1 MTLSKE
7 GFPMSAAGM
16 QAVWAKMPLAEAV
29 VQVFQFVGCETRLQ
43 AIFEGNRG
51 RCYEKR
57 IRFPDLVTLV
67 ADALLEHGGSGHQSF
82 SRAQETGELEASLV
96 AAYGKLGRLP
106 IAVSQAF
113 LAELSDDLRKLF
125 PAQAHR
131 QPPASLRG
139 MSTVTLDG
147 KAIKRVAK
155 RLKRLRK
162 VAGGMLGGRAL
173 VAMHYESGLVL
184 GMHADEDGDAND
196 VRFVPDLLPL
206 VRARVAG
213 LLLFLA
219 DSGFCDLCRFEEF
232 TEGGNHFLVRRHP
245 KVGFHPDP
253 DRPAR
258 IGIDAQG
265 RTFREEWGWL
275 GAANHP
281 KRRYVRQITLQ
292 RPGEPD
298 VAIVTDL
305 LDAELYPAE
314 ELLEHYLQRWG
325 IEQVFQKVTEVF
337 HLQGL
342 IGSTPKATIF
352 QFAFCL
358 LLYNLIQVIRGYVA
372 AHQQRPTETI
382 SIENLFLDVH
392 RQLTAWSVLLE
403 SGVRLKIPVA
413 SDLPALAARLHALL
427 APQWSARWI
436 KAINKKRRSHIAKP
450 HDRTHGSV
458 FRVLQAA
465 AAPKQNDR
473 RC

>member
-1 MTLSKE
+1 MD
-7 GFPMSAAGM
+7 AAGM

-29 VQVFQFVGCETRLQ
+29 VQVFQFVGSEARLQ
-43 AIFEGNRG
+43 AIFEEHRG
-51 RCYEKR
+51 RCYDKR
-57 IRFPDLVTLV
+57 IRFPDLVTLIG
-67 ADALLEHGGSGHQSF
+67 DALLEHGGSGNQSF
-82 SRAQETGELEASLV
+82 SRARETGELEASKV

-106 IAVSQAF
+106 VAVSQAL

-125 PAQAHR
+125 PAQGRR

-139 MSTVTLDG
+139 MNTITLDG

-155 RLKRLRK
+155 RLKLLRK
-162 VAGGMLGGRAL
+162 MAGGMLGGRAL
-173 VAMHYESGLVL
+173 VVLHYESGLVI

-196 VRFVPDLLPL
+196 VRFVPELLPL
-206 VRARVAG
+206 VRHKIAG
-213 LLLFLA
+213 PLLFLA
-219 DSGFCDLCRFEEF
+219 DSGFCDLNRFEEF
-232 TEGGNHFLVRRHP
+232 TAAGNHFLVRRHP
-245 KVGFHPDP
+245 KVGFHADP

-258 IGIDAQG
+258 VGIDAQG
-265 RTFREEWGWL
+265 RIFREEWGWL

-281 KRRYVRQITLQ
+281 KRRYVRQITLE
-292 RPGEPD
+292 RPGEAD

-314 ELLEHYLQRWG
+314 NLLDHYLQRWG

-358 LLYNLIQVIRGYVA
+358 VLYNLVQLVRGYVA
-372 AHQQRPTETI
+372 AHQQRQTETI
-382 SIENLFLDVH
+382 SIENLFLDVR
-392 RQLTAWSVLLE
+392 RQLTAWSVLTE
-403 SGVRLKIPVA
+403 ANVRLEIPVV

-427 APQWSARWI
+427 ASQWSDRWI
-436 KAINKKRRSHIAKP
+436 KAINKTRRSHVAKP

-458 FRVLQAA
+458 FRILQAA
-465 AAPKQNDR
+465 VPEPES
-473 RC
+473 